1 MSKPIDFR
9 PVILAGGS
17 GTRFWPR
24 SRRARAKQV
33 LALDGERSM
42 IQQTVER
49 LKPLAGLDKT
59 WIITNEY
66 LAHEIADQLPGL
78 PAEQIVQEPV
88 ARNTAPACGLAAFL
102 IERQNPDAVLGIF
115 PSDHVIA
122 DEPRFL
128 KALQKGIALAAA
140 GDNIVVL
147 GIEPT
152 ARRNRL
158 RLHRDRRP
166 DQGRCPRCTCAALL
180 RSPTR
185 TAPKSLWP
193 PATTTGTRACFC
205 GRRARWPTPC
215 ASTCRRPRRC
225 SKAIAAAYGTPQFDE
240 VFRTLYPKCENIS
253 VDYAVLE
260 PRSAKGE
267 HLSHLYCLPAEFS
280 WNDLGSWASL
290 YEYQLETR
298 LRGDAEGNVADTG
311 GHLAIEASEQLHL
324 QPQEVRGPGRRGE
337 PGHRGHR
344 RCAADRPPRP
354 LAGCGQDREG
364 AGTQRAERADLR
376 VRRISPGGRERK
388 EPRDGAQR
396 NPGKAFQRNP
406 PRPVVA
412 ERSGITTHHQ
422 DAVARS
428 PCPEAPLGAPAPSCA
443 LYNSWVTQRVLLAG
457 WGGDIARNN

>member
-1 MSKPIDFR
+1 MPPVGYDVSSMSKTIDFR

-49 LKPLAGLDKT
+49 LKPLAKVEKT
-59 WIITNEY
+59 WIITNEF

-78 PAEQIVQEPV
+78 PAGQLVQEPV

-102 IERQNPDAVLGIF
+102 IERQNPDAVLGVF

-152 ARRNRL
+152 RAETGYGYIETGDLTRDESALHVRRFTEKPNQNRAEEFVAAGNYYWNSGMFLWSARTLANAVREHL
-158 RLHRDRRP
+158 P
-166 DQGRCPRCTCAALL
+166 E
-180 RSPTR
+180 
-185 TAPKSLWP
+185 TAPLLES
-193 PATTTGTRACFC
+193 
-205 GRRARWPTPC
+205 
-215 ASTCRRPRRC
+215 
-225 SKAIAAAYGTPQFDE
+225 IAAAYGTPDFEQIFHS
-240 VFRTLYPKCENIS
+240 LYPKCENIS

-290 YEYQLETR
+290 YEYQVETR
-298 LRGDAEGNVADTG
+298 LRGDGDGNVAESEGHMTIAAGNNYIYSPRKFVALVGVENLVIVDTEDALLIAHRDSSQDVG
-311 GHLAIEASEQLHL
+311 KIVKELGLL
-324 QPQEVRGPGRRGE
+324 GRTE
-337 PGHRGHR
+337 
-344 RCAADRPPRP
+344 
-354 LAGCGQDREG
+354 L
-364 AGTQRAERADLR
+364 
-376 VRRISPGGRERK
+376 I
-388 EPRDGAQR
+388 
-396 NPGKAFQRNP
+396 
-406 PRPVVA
+406 
-412 ERSGITTHHQ
+412 
-422 DAVARS
+422 
-428 PCPEAPLGAPAPSCA
+428 
-443 LYNSWVTQRVLLAG
+443 
-457 WGGDIARNN
+457 